1 MKSFL
6 LFFLALL
13 LIVVFGPIVLVLQ
26 FARKAYRRESLSKYL
41 YTLAISLDQL
51 GGSLLYGEEDW
62 TISSIAYYNAFY
74 KQKHVWFMH
83 FINFL
88 FQDKLHCQNS
98 FEVEHLELNSFPD

>member
-13 LIVVFGPIVLVLQ
+13 LVVIFGPIVLILQ
-26 FARKAYRRESLSKYL
+26 FARKAYRKESLSKYL
-41 YTLAISLDQL
+41 YTLAVSLDQL

-74 KQKHVWFMH
+74 RQRHKWFMN

-88 FQDKLHCQNS
+88 FQDRLHCENS
-98 FEVEHLELNSFPD
+98 FNTEYLELNRYPD